1 MRDVRLFLHQL
12 RGEQL
17 LFWRTREA
25 AIFTFFFPIVLFLL
39 LAAVYTGT
47 ISGDPAGRYLLA
59 GLLGYGAGTTAFA
72 GLAITLVVRR
82 ENGVLKRVRAT
93 PLPPVIYIAAML
105 TSTLIVFALEAVV
118 MIALARVA
126 FHVGVPGAI
135 GSLVLEVLLGVVCF
149 AALGAGITGAIRS
162 SEGSS
167 GILNIILLP
176 MAFLSGSFGPTRSY
190 PYFLQVI
197 ADVLPLTY
205 FLRLVKATVISGD
218 AIWEH
223 PGAVGVVAA
232 WGAIGVVAALR
243 WFRWEPRS
251 T

>member
-1 MRDVRLFLHQL
+1 MSAARLYIHQL

-25 AIFTFFFPIVLFLL
+25 AIFTFAFPILLFLL
-39 LAAVYTGT
+39 LGAVYTGE
-47 ISGDPAGRYLLA
+47 IQGHPAGRYLLA
-59 GLLGYGAGTTAFA
+59 GLLGYGVGTTAFA
-72 GLAITLVVRR
+72 GLAITICVRR

-93 PLPPVIYIAAML
+93 PLPPVIYIAAIL
-105 TSTLIVFALEAVV
+105 SSTLLVFALETVV
-118 MIALARVA
+118 MVALARGA
-126 FHVGVPGAI
+126 FHVGVPHAL
-135 GSLVLEVLLGVVCF
+135 GSLALEVLLGVVCF
-149 AALGAGITGAIRS
+149 AALGAGITAAIRS
-162 SEGSS
+162 AEGSS
-167 GILNIILLP
+167 AILNVVLLP

-190 PYFLQVI
+190 PHFLRVI

-205 FLRLVKATVISGD
+205 LLKLIKATVISGD

-223 PGAVGVVAA
+223 PGAIGVVLA
-232 WGAIGVVAALR
+232 WGAIGVVAALS